1 MVIVKDQLDP
11 DLRKIIKKQKKAI
24 VIPVGSIEQHGPH
37 LPVSTDSDI
46 VTEVTKRVSEK
57 CNFLLLP
64 TLSYGVSFEHFPF
77 FNISL
82 KEKTLEQILIDIC
95 LSLSSNDIN
104 TIFIINGHHGNQK
117 ALENISKKINRLSK
131 KKIKV
136 FVFSYWHFMKQE
148 FDHAGF
154 VETSLMLAISKKVKM
169 NRAKKG
175 LITENLSEKEKSR
188 LGKLASKSF
197 PSVTRNGVWGDPTKS
212 TAKQGR
218 KFLAEIVRNLSKKSQ
233 TCLTEK
239 SRKLHH

>member
-24 VIPVGSIEQHGPH
+24 IIPVGSIEQHGPH

-46 VTEVTKRVSEK
+46 VTEVAKRVSEK
-57 CNFLLLP
+57 CSYFLLP
-64 TLSYGVSFEHFPF
+64 TLSYGVSFEHAPF
-77 FNISL
+77 FNLSL
-82 KEKTLEQILIDIC
+82 KAKTLEQILIDIC

-117 ALENISKKINRLSK
+117 ALENLNKKINRLSK

-197 PSVTRNGVWGDPTKS
+197 PAVTRNGVWGDPTKS

>member
-11 DLRKIIKKQKKAI
+11 NLRKIIKKEKKAI
-24 VIPVGSIEQHGPH
+24 IIPVGSIEQHGPH

-46 VTEVTKRVSEK
+46 VTEVAKQVSEK
-57 CNFLLLP
+57 CNFFLLP
-64 TLSYGVSFEHFPF
+64 TLSYGVSFEHAPF
-77 FNISL
+77 FNLSL

-117 ALENISKKINRLSK
+117 ALENLSKKINKISK

-136 FVFSYWHFMKQE
+136 FVFSYWHFMKHE

-175 LITENLSEKEKSR
+175 LITKYLSENEKSR
-188 LGKLASKSF
+188 LGKLSSKSF
-197 PSVTRNGVWGDPTKS
+197 PSVTKNGVWGDPTKS
-212 TAKQGR
+212 TAKEGR
-218 KFLAEIVRNLSKKSQ
+218 KFLAEIVRNLAKKSQ
-233 TCLTEK
+233 TCLTDK